1 MKHLTRTGKRI
12 WREIT
17 LLSTELIIVLL
28 LFIGSAFVFARV
40 VNTIFIEK
48 KEDFDHHV
56 FGLLA
61 PYVTDAN
68 TSVML
73 FFTNL
78 GKHTFL
84 IPANLLLI
92 AYFLFVR
99 KHKWF
104 SIRVSAVAISS
115 LCLMFLLKF
124 SFSRPRPSIP
134 VLTEVSGLS
143 FPSGHALMSFAFY
156 GLLIYI
162 VWHEI
167 KNKLLRW
174 ALIILLLFLIH
185 VIGFSRVYL
194 RVHYASDVLA
204 GLAVGFIWLVLSLWV
219 IRQLEK
225 RSLRKIAPAGPG
237 DSIPASN

>member
-1 MKHLTRTGKRI
+1 MRRQLQNAGKRI
-12 WREIT
+12 WKEVT
-17 LLSTELIIVLL
+17 LLSAELIIVLL
-28 LFIGSAFVFARV
+28 LFIASVFVFATA

-48 KEDFDHHV
+48 KTDIDHRV
-56 FGLLA
+56 FELLR
-61 PYVTDAN
+61 PYVTETN
-68 TSVML
+68 TAIML

-115 LCLMFLLKF
+115 LCLMFLLKL
-124 SFSRPRPSIP
+124 SFSRPRPDIP
-134 VLTEVSGLS
+134 VLKEVSGFS

-167 KNKLLRW
+167 KNKVLRW
-174 ALIILLLFLIH
+174 ILTIVLILLIH
-185 VIGFSRVYL
+185 IIAFSRVYL

-204 GLAVGFIWLVLSLWV
+204 GLAVGFIWLVLSLWM
-219 IRQLEK
+219 IRLLEK
-225 RSLRKIAPAGPG
+225 RNMKKFAQENIQLDPTP
-237 DSIPASN
+237 

>member
-1 MKHLTRTGKRI
+1 MRRQLRNAGKRI
-12 WREIT
+12 WKEIT

-28 LFIGSAFVFARV
+28 LFIVSVFVFARAV
-40 VNTIFIEK
+40 DIIFVEK
-48 KEDFDHHV
+48 KTDFDHRV
-56 FGLLA
+56 FEWLR
-61 PYVTDAN
+61 PYVTDTN

-115 LCLMFLLKF
+115 LCLMFLLKL
-124 SFSRPRPSIP
+124 SFSRPRPDIP
-134 VLTEVSGLS
+134 VLTEVSGFS

-167 KNKLLRW
+167 KNKVWKWILTFLLV
-174 ALIILLLFLIH
+174 LLIH
-185 VIGFSRVYL
+185 TIAFSRVYL

-204 GLAVGFIWLVLSLWV
+204 GLAVGFMWLVLSLWV
-219 IRQLEK
+219 IRLLEK
-225 RSLRKIAPAGPG
+225 RSKKKFAQENIQLDPTP
-237 DSIPASN
+237 